1 MRKNKS
7 EIKEVITDISET
19 REILSVY
26 CRRDGQILGNIQVSE
41 KEKKEI
47 GNLNRPSKSQDVA
60 TVIKKSSKI
69 LMSRMKFH

>member
-19 REILSVY
+19 REILFTVEEMDKFLEIY
-26 CRRDGQILGNIQVSE
+26 KYLKRKR
-41 KEKKEI
+41 KEI

-60 TVIKKSSKI
+60 TVIKNLPKY
-69 LMSRMKFH
+69 